1 MPQFVKTPLP
11 DWAIFL
17 QEVQVW
23 KFGPGVQPK
32 PAITNIVWY
41 IYYWLFMFR
50 VKVQES
56 AKSKQFYEF
65 SVKNPIKS
73 WLIIARDISAD

>member
-1 MPQFVKTPLP
+1 
-11 DWAIFL
+11 
-17 QEVQVW
+17 
-23 KFGPGVQPK
+23 
-32 PAITNIVWY
+32 
-41 IYYWLFMFR
+41 MFR

-73 WLIIARDISAD
+73 WLIIARDISADQIAAHFSLFFSTLQTLNWWKQKPFNLVQHKFSEN